1 MRPGYTYSHLT
12 YNVIETLFTIKG
24 SALFV
29 ANNSCAIP
37 LTTQCTLGAMQSP
50 GDESH
55 QISLKERTFAFST

>member
-12 YNVIETLFTIKG
+12 YNVIEPLFTAKG

-29 ANNSCAIP
+29 ANNSRVP

-50 GDESH
+50 GDEPH